1 MQFKTFFSLILLLF
15 FFLGCSSP
23 KKKPTVNKVA
33 TVKKVVV
40 EKEKRKSLLLQ
51 EPTNYLDEKNA
62 IPFLFDY
69 QQEDLPNQVK
79 IDTRFGEIIIE
90 LLDEA
95 PYHKANF
102 IYLTRLGYF
111 NDTFFH
117 RVVPNFVIQGGN
129 SDHPNTSKKRRQIGR
144 YLLPPDVKKGVKHH
158 RGIVSMPS
166 SEMDNPHRLASPYE
180 FFIVQQKG
188 GAYHLDGN
196 YTPFGKVIK
205 GMDVV
210 DAICA
215 QAVDE
220 REAPINNIRMQVDI
234 VKK

>member
-1 MQFKTFFSLILLLF
+1 MNKFIALIILLF
-15 FFLGCSSP
+15 FGIGCSSSE
-23 KKKPTVNKVA
+23 KKKVTPKAAITTTQKIKQE
-33 TVKKVVV
+33 KKKSVLL
-40 EKEKRKSLLLQ
+40 KEP
-51 EPTNYLDEKNA
+51 EIVLDEKNA
-62 IPFLFDY
+62 IPFLFEY
-69 QQEDLPNQVK
+69 QKQNLPNRVK
-79 IDTRFGEIIIE
+79 ISTRFGEIILE
-90 LLDEA
+90 LYDEA

-129 SDHPNTSKKRRQIGR
+129 SDHPNTSKKRRLIGR
-144 YLLPPDVKKGVKHH
+144 YLLPPDVKKGLKHH
-158 RGIVSMPS
+158 RGILSMPS

-196 YTPFGKVIK
+196 YTPFGKVVQ
-205 GMDVV
+205 GMEVV

-215 QAVDE
+215 QAIDN
-220 REAPINNIRMQVDI
+220 REAPIENIRMQVSILD
-234 VKK
+234 K